1 MSLNLTSNADTSMI
15 DVNEQSF
22 EQEVIRA
29 SFSQP
34 VLVDFWAPWCG
45 PCRML
50 GPTLERVE
58 RDLEGQITLVKIN
71 SDDNP
76 QLSARFR
83 VRSIPLVMLFRDG
96 QAVDS
101 FVGVKSEGQIRTFL
115 APHLPR
121 PGDDQVRDA
130 REAAAAGRLEEAATA
145 FSTALAINPAQ
156 DEVRTEYVR
165 LLISMGR
172 AKDAVAAFEPLRAA
186 ARTDLGLAAVAQLLD
201 ASLAIE
207 ALASAG
213 EVEGELR
220 QALTASDSL
229 DDRYRLAQ
237 WCLLNQR
244 WQESM
249 DLCLE
254 IIGRDRRFKDDAA
267 RKTML
272 AAFALCGDAQLVS
285 SYRRRLSAGLY

>member
-1 MSLNLTSNADTSMI
+1 MI
-15 DVNEQSF
+15 DVNEQTF
-22 EQEVIRA
+22 EQDVIRA
-29 SFSQP
+29 SFVQP

-96 QAVDS
+96 QPVDS

-130 REAAAAGRLEEAATA
+130 RDAAAAGRLEEAATA

-156 DEVRTEYVR
+156 DKVRTEYVR

-172 AKDAVAAFEPLRAA
+172 AKDAVAAFEPLRAG
-186 ARTDLGLAAVAQLLD
+186 ARTDLGLAAVSQLLE
-201 ASLAIE
+201 AALAIE
-207 ALASAG
+207 ALAASADA
-213 EVEGELR
+213 ERALR
-220 QALTASDSL
+220 QAMTASDSL

-244 WQESM
+244 WQETM

-272 AAFALCGDAQLVS
+272 AAFELCGDAQLVG

>member
-1 MSLNLTSNADTSMI
+1 MI
-15 DVNEQSF
+15 DVNEQTF
-22 EQEVIRA
+22 EQDVIRA
-29 SFSQP
+29 SFVQP

-58 RDLEGQITLVKIN
+58 HDLEGQITLVKIN

-96 QAVDS
+96 QPVDS

-130 REAAAAGRLEEAATA
+130 RDAAAAGRLEEAATA

-156 DEVRTEYVR
+156 DKVRTEYVR

-186 ARTDLGLAAVAQLLD
+186 ARTDLGLAAVSQLLE
-201 ASLAIE
+201 AALAIE
-207 ALASAG
+207 ALAASADA
-213 EVEGELR
+213 ERALR
-220 QALTASDSL
+220 QAMTASDSL
-229 DDRYRLAQ
+229 DDRFRLAQ

-244 WQESM
+244 WQETM

-272 AAFALCGDAQLVS
+272 AAFELCGDAHLVG
-285 SYRRRLSAGLY
+285 SYRRRLSAGL

>member
-1 MSLNLTSNADTSMI
+1 
-15 DVNEQSF
+15 
-22 EQEVIRA
+22 
-29 SFSQP
+29 
-34 VLVDFWAPWCG
+34 
-45 PCRML
+45 ML

-58 RDLEGQITLVKIN
+58 RDLEGQITLVKVN

-156 DEVRTEYVR
+156 DKVRTEYVR

-201 ASLAIE
+201 ASLAIQ

-220 QALTASDSL
+220 RALTASDSL

-244 WQESM
+244 WQEAM

-254 IIGRDRRFKDDAA
+254 IIGRERRFKDDAA
-267 RKTML
+267 RKAML
-272 AAFALCGDAQLVS
+272 AAFELCGDAQLVG